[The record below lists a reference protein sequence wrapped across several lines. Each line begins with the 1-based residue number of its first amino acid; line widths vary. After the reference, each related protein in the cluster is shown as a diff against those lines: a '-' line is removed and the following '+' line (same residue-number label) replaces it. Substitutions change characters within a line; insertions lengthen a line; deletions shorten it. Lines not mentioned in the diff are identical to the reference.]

1 MKTER
6 KTLDSVAPRQSVRL
20 LVNGEVRNVITQDW
34 KYKNLVVIPES
45 DFHLTS
51 WMIVHQP
58 SGIPVISSKYS
69 CIAFSPD
76 KNYKICATIE
86 SVRAIALLLSKVGV
100 PDKIT
105 EKTGVMLRQLFEEAG
120 IN

>member
-1 MKTER
+1 MKVKR
-6 KTLDSVAPRQSVRL
+6 KTLDSIAPRQSVKL
-20 LVNGEVRNVITQDW
+20 LINGEIRNVITQGW
-34 KYKNLVVIPES
+34 KYENLVVIPES

-51 WMIVHQP
+51 WMIVHKL

-69 CIAFSPD
+69 CIAFSDNNP
-76 KNYKICATIE
+76 KICSTVE

-105 EKTGVMLRQLFEEAG
+105 EKTGIMLRQLFEEAG
-120 IN
+120 ITK